1 MVTMIDSTALLT
13 QLAGPGEFQC
23 PCGVALNSRGDIYV
37 CDLDNKRIQILDN
50 NGKYLRQFGRPGT
63 HQGALH
69 VSRGRAPGPLTVLA
83 GDWTWRV
90 RSNSSVNRGQIRYN
104 LNYSPRRL

>member
-1 MVTMIDSTALLT
+1 MATVILLT
-13 QLAGPGEFQC
+13 YLAGPGEFQC

-50 NGKYLRQFGRPGT
+50 SGKYLRQFGRPGG

-69 VSRGRAPGPLTVLA
+69 VSRGLGRGPGCFTCK
-83 GDWTWRV
+83 
-90 RSNSSVNRGQIRYN
+90 
-104 LNYSPRRL
+104 